1 MSTMRMNMKNIKV
14 VLGEDDDGHALLV
27 RKNLERVGFDGAFV
41 RLSNGREVL
50 DYFAEEAQRDAG
62 DEHFQTL
69 LLLDIN
75 MPQVDG
81 IEVLRQLKEAPYTAR
96 LPVIML
102 TTTDNPRE
110 IARCY
115 ELGCSIYVTKPIV
128 YEQFV
133 DAITRLGMFLAVI
146 RVPTNV
152 ERRV

>member
-1 MSTMRMNMKNIKV
+1 MKNLTV

-27 RKNLERVGFDGAFV
+27 RKNLERVGLVGSLV
-41 RLSNGREVL
+41 RLCDGREVIE
-50 DYFAEEAQRDAG
+50 YFRREAGNRAG
-62 DEHFQTL
+62 GPKETL

-75 MPQVDG
+75 MPQIDG
-81 IEVLRQLKEAPYTAR
+81 IEVLRLLREDPATSH

-115 ELGCSIYVTKPIV
+115 ELGCNIYVTKPIV

-133 DAITRLGMFLAVI
+133 DAITRLGMFLTVV
-146 RVPTNV
+146 RVPENGGSAS
-152 ERRV
+152 